1 MNRLVLLVSLLC
13 FALTSCQVT
22 LLRVGD
28 AKPATKLKQ
37 PLLVPIL
44 YKGEE
49 KYQLVDN
56 PSWSY
61 DYKGKSEEI
70 PRGYVLDGFSIPR
83 PFWSFMSRDGLQR
96 APAAFHDHSYQR
108 SGVLLN
114 GVRLT
119 RRESD
124 QELRDCMVRAGIPQ
138 WRANITYWAVRAGG
152 ASSWGGNDPI
162 VIPVEESRMA
172 AHKKRF
178 FQPRHLYAQ

>member
-1 MNRLVLLVSLLC
+1 MIRLLSILCLL
-13 FALTSCQVT
+13 ALTSCQVT

-28 AKPATKLKQ
+28 APVQKKLKQ

-44 YKGEE
+44 HEGQER
-49 KYQLVDN
+49 YQLVDN
-56 PSWSY
+56 PSWPY
-61 DYKGKSEEI
+61 VYQGKTEEI

-114 GVRLT
+114 GTRIT

-124 QELRDCMVRAGIPQ
+124 QELRDCMVRVGIPQ

-152 ASSWGGNDPI
+152 ASSWGGNTPI
-162 VIPVEESRMA
+162 VLPVEESRMA
-172 AHKKRF
+172 AHKKRTF
-178 FQPRHLYAQ
+178 APKHLYAR